1 MHTLEVAVTYDLIC
15 PWCWIAERR
24 LADAISA
31 TRTSSSASQPAS
43 VFRDALIAAHRAHD
57 RTA

>member
-1 MHTLEVAVTYDLIC
+1 MTYDLIC

-43 VFRDALIAAHRAHD
+43 VLRDALIAAHRAHD